1 MPEFK
6 SWLSYHEFE
15 RKTKR
20 TCRYIFDQSVQ
31 EFLNTV
37 LATSKNRYREVPQGT
52 NFWRSQL
59 GNGWRPI
66 VQEKEHLGDE
76 PCPLPSERMQ
86 PLPHMANEGRANPKG
101 IPYLYVATDK
111 DTAMAEVRPWLGSKI
126 SVGQFKIKK
135 DITLVDCSVLH
146 AKKFVFYLKEPTAE
160 KKEEAVW
167 SDIDWAFSNPVTA
180 NDSIADY
187 IPTQIIAEL
196 FKNNGLDGIAYKSNL
211 GKGHNVV
218 LFDIIIADIA
228 NCFLY
233 ETDKINFS
241 FKEAASPYFIKKKNK
256 QNTTRASR
264 ETG

>member
-101 IPYLYVATDK
+101 ISYLYVATDK
-111 DTAMAEVRPWLGSKI
+111 DTAMAEVRPWLGSRI
-126 SVGQFKIKK
+126 SVGQFEIKK
-135 DITLVDCSVLH
+135 DITLVNCSVQH
-146 AKKFVFYLKEPTAE
+146 EEFFCYPTEPPAE

-167 SDIDWAFSNPVTA
+167 TNISWAFSMPVTP
-180 NDSIADY
+180 NDHVADY

-196 FKNNGLDGIAYKSNL
+196 FKNNRVDGIAYKSDL
-211 GKGHNVV
+211 GKGHNIV
-218 LFDIIIADIA
+218 LFDINIADIV

-233 ETDKINFS
+233 GTDKIDFL

-256 QNTTRASR
+256 HNTYNKD
-264 ETG
+264 